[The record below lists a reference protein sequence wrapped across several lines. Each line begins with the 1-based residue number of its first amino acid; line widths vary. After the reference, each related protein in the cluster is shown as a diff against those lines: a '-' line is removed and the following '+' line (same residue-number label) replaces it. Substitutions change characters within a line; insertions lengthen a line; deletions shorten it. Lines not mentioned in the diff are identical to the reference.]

1 MATTTFPSVT
11 HHVGGSSALRLG
23 RIVIGVD
30 FSDRS
35 MAAAEW
41 TVRHFAP
48 AAQHILTHA
57 IDLPPSKS
65 LIGGFPRRVEIVRRA
80 SEGALNRLRNAREE
94 WLAPG
99 MRLDVRE
106 GTPAQAITTLASD
119 TAADLI
125 VVGEHTHGRTG
136 WLAPGSTAD
145 LVLETASVPVLV
157 ARGRLEESPRRIL
170 AAVHDATDAPAVL
183 AWSRRLASQFDARV
197 TVCHVFRPVF
207 AGVAEQVAG
216 GTRWETELAQH
227 AQTEAWL
234 DARLRDAGFEHGEA
248 DIEVLMGGATN
259 ELLSAQQRAEF
270 GVMVVGS
277 RRVGPVMRALLG
289 SVTQTMMREAA
300 CPVLVT
306 KAI

>member
-1 MATTTFPSVT
+1 MASTTFRSVVPQ
-11 HHVGGSSALRLG
+11 VGRRPALRLG

-41 TVRHFAP
+41 AVKHFAP

-57 IDLPPSKS
+57 IDLPPSRS
-65 LIGGFPRRVEIVRRA
+65 LVGGFPRRAEVVRRA
-80 SEGALNRLRNAREE
+80 SEGALNRLRNVREE

-106 GTPAQAITTLASD
+106 GTPAEAMTTLAGD

-157 ARGRLEESPRRIL
+157 ARGRMNEAPRRIL
-170 AAVHDATDAPAVL
+170 AAVHDSTDAPAVL
-183 AWSRRLASQFDARV
+183 AWSRRLASEFGARV

-207 AGVAEQVAG
+207 AGVAEHVAG
-216 GTRWETELAQH
+216 GARWETELAQH
-227 AQTEAWL
+227 EQTEAWL
-234 DARLRDAGFEHGEA
+234 DARLREAGFAHGEA

-259 ELLSAQQRAEF
+259 ELLSAQQRGDF
-270 GVMVVGS
+270 GMMVVGS
-277 RRVGPVMRALLG
+277 RRVGWVMRALLG
-289 SVTQTMMREAA
+289 SVTVTMMREAA
-300 CPVLVT
+300 CPVLIT
-306 KAI
+306 KPD